1 MRLIFTLLVFCMF
14 NTLFGQKK
22 PLDHTV
28 YDNWQA
34 IGERIISN
42 DGKYI
47 AWQVNPQEG
56 DGVLMIKSA
65 QGNAIAEIARGYSAS
80 ITANSQFLICKIK
93 PLFKDTRDAKIKKK
107 KPEEMPKDSMAIIDL
122 SSGKINKIAKVKS
135 FKLPEVSGNTIAYL
149 MEKASP
155 ESPSKPVLD
164 SAAKVNA
171 LLNMADSLLKVA
183 DSIRNKAG
191 EVKSKGLIVLSSPEN
206 AVKKPA
212 KVTDEPME
220 EGADLI
226 LKNLATGDTKV
237 FKLVNDYLFNK
248 NGDFLVVKSTRKNN
262 DSTIKSSIVKLN
274 IADGSS
280 SLIFSRFNEVKGLNI
295 DEAGTQIAF
304 VAERDSSIKSLQKFY
319 KLYYHS
325 NGMDSAQL
333 IADQFTKGVPAN
345 YAVSEFSNISF
356 SKTGK
361 RLFFGTA
368 PILPKKDTTLP
379 DFERVNV
386 DVWGQNDDYIQPVQL
401 KNLESDLKK
410 NYLARYDFNS
420 KAVVQLGNP
429 SYRMIVQTN
438 EGDGNYFYGI
448 ADEGKRIA
456 AQWQGFTFNDVYVV
470 NPENGNSHL
479 IKSNIKG
486 MVAPSSTGNFLLMY
500 DEQQKKYAAY
510 NAQTKKITNV
520 GNDIPYP
527 LYDEENDVP
536 DDPNA
541 YGVMGWTENDEN
553 VLVYDKYDIWKLD
566 PYGINTSSNVTK
578 GFGRKNKW
586 TYRNILLDK
595 DDRFIKSSQ
604 QLIYSV
610 YDNVGKGYGIYAHQ
624 LANSFEI
631 QAFVKPIESFKVAN
645 VIKSKYSNMVSYSTE
660 TFKQSPDIKV
670 LTLNQGQLTCSA
682 GKVLQTIND
691 QQANYSWGTAELYK
705 WKAYTGKEVEGVLY
719 KPENF
724 DPTKKYPM
732 IVYFYERL
740 NNTLYNYVP
749 PAPTPSRL
757 NISFF
762 VSRGYVVFA
771 PDIWYT
777 TGYPGKGAYDHIV
790 SGTRSLVQKGF
801 IDSTKIGLQ
810 GQSWGGFQIVYLI
823 TKTNLYAAAWA
834 GAPVANMTSAYGG
847 IRWGT
852 GLNRQ
857 FQYEKTQ
864 SRIGA
869 TLWEKPNLYLEN
881 SALFSL
887 PKVKTPLVI
896 MANDADDAVPW
907 YQGIEMY
914 TGLRR
919 LGKPV
924 WMLNYNN
931 EAHNLVERK
940 NRKDI
945 QIREQQFFDYLLK
958 GEKPAKWIAEG
969 VPAVLKGRDWGLGY

>member
-1 MRLIFTLLVFCMF
+1 VDYDYKNYKRA
-14 NTLFGQKK
+14 
-22 PLDHTV
+22 LD
-28 YDNWQA
+28 
-34 IGERIISN
+34 
-42 DGKYI
+42 
-47 AWQVNPQEG
+47 
-56 DGVLMIKSA
+56 
-65 QGNAIAEIARGYSAS
+65 
-80 ITANSQFLICKIK
+80 
-93 PLFKDTRDAKIKKK
+93 KDT
-107 KPEEMPKDSMAIIDL
+107 
-122 SSGKINKIAKVKS
+122 
-135 FKLPEVSGNTIAYL
+135 
-149 MEKASP
+149 
-155 ESPSKPVLD
+155 
-164 SAAKVNA
+164 
-171 LLNMADSLLKVA
+171 LKH
-183 DSIRNKAG
+183 
-191 EVKSKGLIVLSSPEN
+191 
-206 AVKKPA
+206 
-212 KVTDEPME
+212 
-220 EGADLI
+220 
-226 LKNLATGDTKV
+226 
-237 FKLVNDYLFNK
+237 F
-248 NGDFLVVKSTRKNN
+248 
-262 DSTIKSSIVKLN
+262 
-274 IADGSS
+274 
-280 SLIFSRFNEVKGLNI
+280 
-295 DEAGTQIAF
+295 Q
-304 VAERDSSIKSLQKFY
+304 
-319 KLYYHS
+319 
-325 NGMDSAQL
+325 
-333 IADQFTKGVPAN
+333 
-345 YAVSEFSNISF
+345 
-356 SKTGK
+356 
-361 RLFFGTA
+361 
-368 PILPKKDTTLP
+368 
-379 DFERVNV
+379 
-386 DVWGQNDDYIQPVQL
+386 
-401 KNLESDLKK
+401 
-410 NYLARYDFNS
+410 
-420 KAVVQLGNP
+420 
-429 SYRMIVQTN
+429 
-438 EGDGNYFYGI
+438 
-448 ADEGKRIA
+448 
-456 AQWQGFTFNDVYVV
+456 
-470 NPENGNSHL
+470 
-479 IKSNIKG
+479 
-486 MVAPSSTGNFLLMY
+486 
-500 DEQQKKYAAY
+500 
-510 NAQTKKITNV
+510 
-520 GNDIPYP
+520 
-527 LYDEENDVP
+527 ENDVP

-541 YGVMGWTENDEN
+541 YGVMGWAENDES
-553 VLVYDKYDIWKLD
+553 VLVYDNYDIWKLD
-566 PYGINTSSNVTK
+566 PYGINASSNVTK

-586 TYRNILLDK
+586 TFRNIVLDK
-595 DDRFIKSSQ
+595 DEKFIKSTQ
-604 QLIYSV
+604 QLIYAV
-610 YDNVGKGYGIYAHQ
+610 FDNVGKGYGIYAHK
-624 LANSFEI
+624 LANPFEI

-645 VIKSKYSNMVSYSTE
+645 VIKSKDNNIISYSTE
-660 TFKQSPDIKV
+660 TFQQSPDIKV
-670 LTLNQGQLTCSA
+670 LTLNQGQINCSA

-790 SGTRSLVQKGF
+790 SGTRSLIQKGF

-958 GEKPAKWIAEG
+958 GEKPSKWITDG
-969 VPAVLKGRDWGLGY
+969 VPAILKGRDWGLGY